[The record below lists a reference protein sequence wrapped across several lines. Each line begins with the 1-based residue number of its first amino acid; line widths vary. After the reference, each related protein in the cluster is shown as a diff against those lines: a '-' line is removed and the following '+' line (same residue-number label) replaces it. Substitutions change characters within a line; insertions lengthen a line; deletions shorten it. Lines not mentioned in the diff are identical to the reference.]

1 MAYFSRTEELTAVI
15 DHVRRGHGSSVVL
28 TGSRGLGKT
37 TLVTA
42 LLERDEFPTTSVA
55 INSAESTWQ
64 YSGLTAYLG
73 AIDAAAGSDL
83 LATAH
88 RIGLDGETF
97 DVAKSIG
104 DLLRRA
110 DLGEQLVVIDDADE
124 MDIASQ
130 QVLGY
135 VMRRKVSP
143 RLRHVLTVDCLS
155 NSSAFSG
162 IPSIIL
168 EPLPA
173 RTLIRIGQESLPATA
188 SYVVLDFVARAS
200 AGNPLIFKSIL
211 GELSMKEL
219 TDDVPLSVPLKPGT
233 ALNVRVESEASGL
246 SDAAREALN
255 VLSCGLYVPLA
266 LVDEIE
272 ALTAEA
278 VEELIENGFVTR
290 TELTLRIDRAVSAVV
305 YWNLDAAQRLD
316 IHRLLARLSGEQFPG
331 TRAWHT
337 SFTEPD
343 VTLVGVMI
351 DHSITLLRVGF
362 VPGAAEFVDRALG
375 MTDGSHGEQ
384 LVEVA
389 AGFLDNGEY
398 DLARRCLRFAF
409 GTGVSAEARLEGI
422 IILVFLDYMQF
433 QTISPRQI
441 EATVSELQHSHPNE
455 CVRLLCEAA
464 IIYLDLWEYE
474 RAQIMLDRAKSVG
487 GSNPG
492 VLTAA
497 NVILQWNRA
506 VFEGSPL
513 PEITIMAE
521 QAKTVRPAYGQPIAT
536 LVMARALTLAER
548 YDDAREILGE
558 FLQFPGAKARLWSDI
573 AMHSQFAN
581 EIGAGRHHRA
591 REIADYIRADQ
602 GSRRYFEIAN
612 NLMRATL
619 EAISRDF
626 AEAGVTLQETAKLL
640 GAGQSNSLEARLAGG
655 QGRLALMTQEFD
667 TACDHFARAFRYGR
681 DLENPQLLRIHEDY
695 VEVLMLS
702 GRKGDA
708 VAVAE
713 DLRRRA
719 AAAPS
724 EWAHL
729 VLKKFDAQ
737 LLDGEES
744 LAAFEQVIDEWE
756 GGKHEY
762 LRARTMLAFATRLKE
777 LGYDRRSIEV
787 LQDAKALMEVAGIEI
802 GDKVFVSNPNYES
815 NTPVLELLDEK
826 ELPVVRLLV
835 RGLKNRSIASELYVS
850 VRTVELR
857 LTSIY
862 RKAGVKSR
870 FELLRLVSEQDGAG
884 EGEEESA

>member
-37 TLVTA
+37 TLVEA
-42 LLERDEFPTTSVA
+42 LLERDDLPTTSVA

-73 AIDAAAGSDL
+73 SIDAAVGSDL

-88 RIGLDGETF
+88 RISFDGETF

-110 DLGEQLVVIDDADE
+110 DLGEQLVVIDDADD
-124 MDIASQ
+124 MDTASQ

-143 RLRHVLTVDCLS
+143 RIRHVLTVDSLGDT
-155 NSSAFSG
+155 SAFSG
-162 IPSIIL
+162 IPSITL

-173 RTLIRIGQESLPATA
+173 RTLIRIGLENLPPTA

-200 AGNPLIFKSIL
+200 AGNPLNFKSIL

-219 TDDVPLSVPLKPGT
+219 GDEVPLSVPLRPGKALT
-233 ALNVRVESEASGL
+233 ARAEREISGL

-278 VEELIENGFVTR
+278 VEELIENGFATR
-290 TELTLRIDRAVSAVV
+290 TELTLRIDCAVSAVV
-305 YWNLDAAQRLD
+305 YWNLDAAHRLET
-316 IHRLLARLSGEQFPG
+316 HRLLARLSGEQFPG
-331 TRAWHT
+331 TRAWHI

-343 VTLVGVMI
+343 VRLVSVML

-362 VPGAAEFVDRALG
+362 VSGAAEFVDRALG

-389 AGFLDNGEY
+389 AGFPDNGEY

-409 GTGVSAEARLEGI
+409 GAGVSAEARLEGT

-441 EATVSELQHSHPNE
+441 EATVSELEHSHPNE

-464 IIYLDLWEYE
+464 IICLDLWEYE
-474 RAQIMLDRAKSVG
+474 RAQVMLDCAKSVG

-497 NVILQWNRA
+497 NVILQWYQA

-513 PEITIMAE
+513 PEVTVMVE
-521 QAKTVRPAYGQPIAT
+521 QANQVRPAYGEPIAT

-558 FLQFPGAKARLWSDI
+558 FLQFPGARARLWSDI
-573 AMHSQFAN
+573 AMHS
-581 EIGAGRHHRA
+581 
-591 REIADYIRADQ
+591 
-602 GSRRYFEIAN
+602 
-612 NLMRATL
+612 
-619 EAISRDF
+619 
-626 AEAGVTLQETAKLL
+626 
-640 GAGQSNSLEARLAGG
+640 
-655 QGRLALMTQEFD
+655 
-667 TACDHFARAFRYGR
+667 
-681 DLENPQLLRIHEDY
+681 
-695 VEVLMLS
+695 
-702 GRKGDA
+702 
-708 VAVAE
+708 
-713 DLRRRA
+713 
-719 AAAPS
+719 
-724 EWAHL
+724 
-729 VLKKFDAQ
+729 
-737 LLDGEES
+737 
-744 LAAFEQVIDEWE
+744 
-756 GGKHEY
+756 
-762 LRARTMLAFATRLKE
+762 
-777 LGYDRRSIEV
+777 
-787 LQDAKALMEVAGIEI
+787 
-802 GDKVFVSNPNYES
+802 
-815 NTPVLELLDEK
+815 
-826 ELPVVRLLV
+826 
-835 RGLKNRSIASELYVS
+835 
-850 VRTVELR
+850 
-857 LTSIY
+857 
-862 RKAGVKSR
+862 
-870 FELLRLVSEQDGAG
+870 
-884 EGEEESA
+884 